1 MTSERSSASVLLL
14 KSALMWH
21 RIIHCKC
28 AGCGMDQAVILHR
41 AWWHRTSVNLMG
53 VGRLWQLCMRR
64 STSSGLSCPT
74 GSCWTLMTRSTCWI
88 SLLVCLLLVPPPL
101 PCPALPSYATDNTLP
116 MCFHVLSFT
125 QTLLMFNMAG
135 STFTLSHSHLVFTHK
150 PLLHPDPNLRAT
162 ARAALQPPFLSTT
175 PPQATTI
182 MSTAAA
188 AVFPT
193 SAISLQPPAVVA
205 GASALQ
211 HVSPTS
217 CVQPVVDMQP
227 EVSPD
232 SLACKSSSG
241 FTTVEQLPTAAEDE
255 GPNFTAD
262 SASSVPC
269 IVSVEMA
276 VKPEQQASGLVTVL
290 TASAASHSMTAQ
302 LHPWSFKLYSSSGSA
317 SVSSFTS
324 AVSAISQHS
333 SQSSP
338 QGQSSESVEASAD
351 LHVPDIQGL
360 QHSTV
365 VKTVHIVAQS
375 SRHCPQREMATP
387 DSLDAQPMMS
397 QPAHAE
403 PEMSQ
408 AAHAQSAAAH
418 PGATAS
424 LPSAKVRCRQVLMSC
439 QLCRDTAPGSL
450 QLLACHCRYCVGQ
463 TLYGARP

>member
-1 MTSERSSASVLLL
+1 MFATQAWMPQSHCAVMLVSCAFDDFRALLCKRIAAKVCFDVAPHHPLQVCWLWHGPSCYTASCVVASHQRQSHGCLQVVAALHEKEHFIGAFMPDRLLL
-14 KSALMWH
+14 DS
-21 RIIHCKC
+21 
-28 AGCGMDQAVILHR
+28 DD
-41 AWWHRTSVNLMG
+41 
-53 VGRLWQLCMRR
+53 
-64 STSSGLSCPT
+64 
-74 GSCWTLMTRSTCWI
+74 TL
-88 SLLVCLLLVPPPL
+88 SLLDFTTGMLAACTPSPAL

-135 STFTLSHSHLVFTHK
+135 STFTVSHSHLVFTHK

-162 ARAALQPPFLSTT
+162 AGAALQSPFLSTT

-269 IVSVEMA
+269 IV
-276 VKPEQQASGLVTVL
+276 
-290 TASAASHSMTAQ
+290 
-302 LHPWSFKLYSSSGSA
+302 
-317 SVSSFTS
+317 
-324 AVSAISQHS
+324 
-333 SQSSP
+333 
-338 QGQSSESVEASAD
+338 
-351 LHVPDIQGL
+351 
-360 QHSTV
+360 
-365 VKTVHIVAQS
+365 
-375 SRHCPQREMATP
+375 
-387 DSLDAQPMMS
+387 
-397 QPAHAE
+397 
-403 PEMSQ
+403 
-408 AAHAQSAAAH
+408 
-418 PGATAS
+418 
-424 LPSAKVRCRQVLMSC
+424 
-439 QLCRDTAPGSL
+439 
-450 QLLACHCRYCVGQ
+450 
-463 TLYGARP
+463 